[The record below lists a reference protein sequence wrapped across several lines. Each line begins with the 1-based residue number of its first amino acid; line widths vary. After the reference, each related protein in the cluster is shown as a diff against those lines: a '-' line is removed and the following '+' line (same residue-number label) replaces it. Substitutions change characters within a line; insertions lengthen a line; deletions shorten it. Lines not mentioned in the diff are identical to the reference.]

1 MNVQV
6 ITLKSLDYVVNQI
19 KKAPSCFE
27 KRGEKKIISA
37 FAKTIT
43 EKLKRDHAR
52 SRLVTSND
60 LVNLWAKEV
69 ENLRNE
75 YCDTTMEFVLNSLP
89 LAAKNLFDESFAK
102 EVEQQ
107 MLASSGI

>member
-19 KKAPSCFE
+19 KRRHLVLKN
-27 KRGEKKIISA
+27 GEKKIISA

-75 YCDTTMEFVLNSLP
+75 YCDTTMEFV
-89 LAAKNLFDESFAK
+89 
-102 EVEQQ
+102 
-107 MLASSGI
+107 